1 MEEKI
6 FYNSTDN
13 IKLCGLL
20 SKVNNNKEIVILC
33 HGLISNKESKGFNTL
48 VKELQLNNINS
59 FRFDF
64 RSRGESTGNF
74 IEMTPT
80 KEVSDLEATVN
91 YLRELGYEKIILL
104 GSSFGGSIVSL
115 FDYEK
120 YDCIKGI
127 ILWYSALDYM
137 VFTDN
142 NSFFSKENKDIVDKC
157 GYFEMTNRNND
168 SFKLGK
174 ELYKEV
180 YNLVPYKN
188 IIDLEI
194 PILFVHGLND
204 EIVPYELSI
213 KVSKMCKMAKL
224 ELIENGNHSFKSDIS
239 TLNKAVDVT
248 LDFIQKIF
256 K

>member
-1 MEEKI
+1 MERKI
-6 FYNSTDN
+6 YYESTDN

-20 SKVNNNKEIVILC
+20 NVVNTDKKIVILC
-33 HGLISNKESKGFNTL
+33 HGLTSNKESNGFNLL
-48 VKELQLNNINS
+48 VRKLEEEKINS

-64 RSRGESTGNF
+64 RSLGESSGDF
-74 IEMTPT
+74 INMTPQ
-80 KEVSDLEATVN
+80 KEVSDLRTTVE
-91 YLRELGYEKIILL
+91 YLIRLGYEEMIIL
-104 GSSFGGSIVSL
+104 GTSFGGSIVSL

>member
-74 IEMTPT
+74 I
-80 KEVSDLEATVN
+80 
-91 YLRELGYEKIILL
+91 
-104 GSSFGGSIVSL
+104 
-115 FDYEK
+115 
-120 YDCIKGI
+120 
-127 ILWYSALDYM
+127 
-137 VFTDN
+137 
-142 NSFFSKENKDIVDKC
+142 
-157 GYFEMTNRNND
+157 EMTNRNND